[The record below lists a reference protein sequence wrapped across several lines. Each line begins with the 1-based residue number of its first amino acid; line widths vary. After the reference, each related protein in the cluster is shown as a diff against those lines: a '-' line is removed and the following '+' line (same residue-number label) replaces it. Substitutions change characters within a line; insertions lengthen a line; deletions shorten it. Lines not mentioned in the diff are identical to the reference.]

1 MTRHLSRLWEWFFP
15 MPQTRDLIET
25 QLAEVQREALM
36 HAAAAEH
43 HRALQ
48 EMYEGRAQRL
58 QGMLNTTGA
67 TA

>member
-1 MTRHLSRLWEWFFP
+1 MTKHMQRLWAWLFP
-15 MPQTRDLIET
+15 MPATRDLIT
-25 QLAEVQREALM
+25 DQLAEAQREALM

-43 HRALQ
+43 HQALQ

-67 TA
+67 QA